1 MHLNSIN
8 SEKFAVQTVDMRVDY
23 GDFVAVN
30 ELCLNVPRGEIYG
43 LIGPN
48 GAGKTSSFKV
58 LATLMEPTYGDV
70 FIGGVDIS
78 LKPEEARKHLGHM
91 PDLAPIATDL
101 KVWEFLDLFASAH
114 GINGKA
120 RSLRIEECLDKVTL
134 GDKRNEYC
142 KSLSRGMMQRL
153 VLAKT
158 LLHQP
163 SLFLLDEPASGM
175 DPESRQ
181 ALRNTVRQLADE
193 GAAVLLSSHILTELE
208 DMCTMVGMMSKGNL
222 VESGKI
228 SDVIT
233 RRSNQQKSLILESLG
248 NLSEITN
255 YLNSQELVGDYVI
268 NENELI
274 FSFNGDDENQ
284 AKLLASMINQ
294 GFRIKSLRER
304 KKNIEEILLEI
315 NNPST
320 TASHKT

>member
-1 MHLNSIN
+1 MHIKTQNLDQY
-8 SEKFAVQTVDMRVDY
+8 AVRTVDMRVDY

-30 ELCLNVPRGEIYG
+30 ELCLNVPKGEIYG

-78 LKPEEARKHLGHM
+78 LHPEEARKHLGYM

-101 KVWEFLDLFASAH
+101 KVWEFLDLFAGAH
-114 GINGKA
+114 GLNNKTGK
-120 RSLRIEECLDKVTL
+120 LRVEECLDKVAL
-134 GDKRNEYC
+134 DDKRNEYC

-158 LLHQP
+158 LLHRP

-175 DPESRQ
+175 DPESRK
-181 ALRNTVRQLADE
+181 ALRYTVRQLANE

-233 RRSNQQKSLILESLG
+233 RRSNEEKSLIIESLDG
-248 NLSEITN
+248 LTPIANFISTN
-255 YLNSQELVGDYVI
+255 KLVGNFLV
-268 NENELI
+268 NENELV
-274 FSFNGDDENQ
+274 FSFNGNDEEQ
-284 AKLLASMINQ
+284 VQLLNDLVVE
-294 GFRIKSLRER
+294 GFRIKSLREQ
-304 KKNIEEILLEI
+304 KKNIEQILLEM
-315 NNPST
+315 NSAPNLEEPS
-320 TASHKT
+320 

>member
-1 MHLNSIN
+1 MHIKNDN
-8 SEKFAVQTVDMRVDY
+8 ANEFAVQTVDMRVDY

-78 LKPEEARKHLGHM
+78 LQPEEARKHLGYM

-114 GINGKA
+114 GLSGKI
-120 RSLRIEECLDKVTL
+120 RRTRIEECLGKVALDDK
-134 GDKRNEYC
+134 KNEYC

-158 LLHQP
+158 LLHRP

-181 ALRNTVRQLADE
+181 ALRYTVRQLAKD

-233 RRSNQQKSLILESLG
+233 RRSNDQKSLIIESLD
-248 NLSEITN
+248 NLNEIASYISSE
-255 YLNSQELVGDYVI
+255 EFVGDYLV
-268 NENELI
+268 NENELML
-274 FSFNGDDENQ
+274 SFNGNDEAQ
-284 AKLLASMINQ
+284 SQLLSGMINK
-294 GFRIKSLRER
+294 GFRIKSLREQ
-304 KKNIEEILLEI
+304 KKSIEQILLEM
-315 NNPST
+315 NASST
-320 TASHKT
+320 TEQTS

>member
-1 MHLNSIN
+1 MHINNDNSN
-8 SEKFAVQTVDMRVDY
+8 EFAVQTVDMRVDY

-78 LKPEEARKHLGHM
+78 LQPEEARKHLGYM

-114 GINGKA
+114 GLSGKI
-120 RSLRIEECLDKVTL
+120 RRTRIEECLGKVAL
-134 GDKRNEYC
+134 DDKRNEYC

-158 LLHQP
+158 LLHRP

-181 ALRNTVRQLADE
+181 ALRYTVRQLAKD

-233 RRSNQQKSLILESLG
+233 RRSNDQKSLIIESLD
-248 NLSEITN
+248 NLNEIAS
-255 YLNSQELVGDYVI
+255 YISFEEFVGDYLV
-268 NENELI
+268 NENELML
-274 FSFNGDDENQ
+274 SFNGNDEAQ
-284 AKLLASMINQ
+284 SQLLSGMINK
-294 GFRIKSLRER
+294 GFRIKSLREQ
-304 KKNIEEILLEI
+304 KKSIEQILLEM
-315 NNPST
+315 NASST
-320 TASHKT
+320 PEQNS

>member
-1 MHLNSIN
+1 
-8 SEKFAVQTVDMRVDY
+8 
-23 GDFVAVN
+23 
-30 ELCLNVPRGEIYG
+30 
-43 LIGPN
+43 
-48 GAGKTSSFKV
+48 
-58 LATLMEPTYGDV
+58 
-70 FIGGVDIS
+70 
-78 LKPEEARKHLGHM
+78 
-91 PDLAPIATDL
+91 
-101 KVWEFLDLFASAH
+101 
-114 GINGKA
+114 
-120 RSLRIEECLDKVTL
+120 
-134 GDKRNEYC
+134 
-142 KSLSRGMMQRL
+142 
-153 VLAKT
+153 
-158 LLHQP
+158 
-163 SLFLLDEPASGM
+163 M

-320 TASHKT
+320 PAPPKT

>member
-78 LKPEEARKHLGHM
+78 LKPEEARKHLGYM

-233 RRSNQQKSLILESLG
+233 RRSNQQKSLIIESLG

-274 FSFNGDDENQ
+274 FSFNGDDETQ

>member
-1 MHLNSIN
+1 
-8 SEKFAVQTVDMRVDY
+8 
-23 GDFVAVN
+23 
-30 ELCLNVPRGEIYG
+30 
-43 LIGPN
+43 
-48 GAGKTSSFKV
+48 
-58 LATLMEPTYGDV
+58 
-70 FIGGVDIS
+70 
-78 LKPEEARKHLGHM
+78 
-91 PDLAPIATDL
+91 
-101 KVWEFLDLFASAH
+101 
-114 GINGKA
+114 
-120 RSLRIEECLDKVTL
+120 
-134 GDKRNEYC
+134 
-142 KSLSRGMMQRL
+142 
-153 VLAKT
+153 
-158 LLHQP
+158 
-163 SLFLLDEPASGM
+163 
-175 DPESRQ
+175 
-181 ALRNTVRQLADE
+181 
-193 GAAVLLSSHILTELE
+193 
-208 DMCTMVGMMSKGNL
+208 MVGMMSKGNL

-320 TASHKT
+320 PASPKT

>member
-1 MHLNSIN
+1 MHINNDNSN
-8 SEKFAVQTVDMRVDY
+8 EFAVQTVDMRVDY

-78 LKPEEARKHLGHM
+78 LQPEEARKHLGYM

-101 KVWEFLDLFASAH
+101 KVWEFLDLFASAY
-114 GINGKA
+114 GLSGKI
-120 RSLRIEECLDKVTL
+120 RRTRIEECLGKVAL
-134 GDKRNEYC
+134 DDKRNEYC

-158 LLHQP
+158 LLHRP

-181 ALRNTVRQLADE
+181 ALRYTVRQLAKD

-208 DMCTMVGMMSKGNL
+208 DMCTMVGMMSRGNL

-233 RRSNQQKSLILESLG
+233 RRSNDQKSLIIESLD
-248 NLSEITN
+248 NLNEIASYISSEEFVAD
-255 YLNSQELVGDYVI
+255 YLV
-268 NENELI
+268 NENELML
-274 FSFNGDDENQ
+274 SFNGNDEAQ
-284 AKLLASMINQ
+284 SQLLSGMINK
-294 GFRIKSLRER
+294 GFRIKSLREQ
-304 KKNIEEILLEI
+304 KKSIEQILLEM
-315 NNPST
+315 NASSNPEQIS
-320 TASHKT
+320 

>member
-1 MHLNSIN
+1 
-8 SEKFAVQTVDMRVDY
+8 
-23 GDFVAVN
+23 
-30 ELCLNVPRGEIYG
+30 
-43 LIGPN
+43 
-48 GAGKTSSFKV
+48 
-58 LATLMEPTYGDV
+58 
-70 FIGGVDIS
+70 
-78 LKPEEARKHLGHM
+78 
-91 PDLAPIATDL
+91 
-101 KVWEFLDLFASAH
+101 
-114 GINGKA
+114 
-120 RSLRIEECLDKVTL
+120 
-134 GDKRNEYC
+134 
-142 KSLSRGMMQRL
+142 MQRL

-320 TASHKT
+320 PASPKT